1 MTELEINF
9 NEVLLILLASGLLY
23 AVLSSG
29 KRPLARNL
37 FLVLCIVPALF
48 LAVEGA
54 TEILTADELYM
65 IRDVT
70 GFSQL
75 QSHQWALGSHHTSTA
90 VTGNVVN
97 VVRTLLDTNEL
108 QAKILAKSVHWFLGM
123 ACLAGI
129 FWTAS
134 QRWIPKNLF
143 SEYFLIYFYGALLL
157 PTNIISMKVANYD
170 MLAMLLGLWGITCC
184 FVGWEGVKQAN
195 LRQPRDIAKLDKRQ
209 QSLFS
214 EVFRPDGGFALFG
227 ILLTTLAAQEKQIAA
242 PLLNLAIVLSVL
254 MRLRR
259 RGRIDWWLPLQI
271 GICVFVVL
279 VVLLLTHGIVAIW
292 RPAELPVFDL
302 GAALRPLLSHF
313 DIVLQTIGISQPSLM
328 AECGLALGT
337 VSLAPLLIWRLRVAK
352 DEIAAAIRLA
362 FPLLFIAALIVGVV
376 AYYKVKAYLHPIYP
390 IPNGNF
396 IPEAEINGEIV
407 HFLGR
412 TRIEHIIK
420 KTAMAYTTF
429 AMTIPSAVA
438 LVAILVLASLKWR
451 TKPRGNGLFPAFQ
464 SMGVL
469 SSAMPLLYV
478 LTDTPVGARYLDIWI
493 FTPVLLLGILACRLL
508 ELLERPR
515 LRMLASAT
523 FCLLLFCEILPFRP
537 VIGAFR
543 PWWASGSVL
552 KMEPGKLTL
561 VWPGWGEEAMI
572 AGRHLRKMAR
582 AGDLPSASF
591 RLFTVYPGD
600 WLQSDQTIVTDWLR
614 LAPYLSF
621 TENDYYVLN
630 RAAAMTGEFHFL
642 TDKKPIWT
650 LEFRGVP
657 QAWLYRGSDLETVR

>member
-9 NEVLLILLASGLLY
+9 HEVLLILLASGLLY

-29 KRPLARNL
+29 KRPLASNL

-48 LAVEGA
+48 LAVEGV
-54 TEILTADELYM
+54 TEMLTADETYM

-70 GFSQL
+70 GFNQL
-75 QSHQWALGSHHTSTA
+75 ESRQWNSGSYHTSIA

-97 VVRTLLDTNEL
+97 VVRTLLATNEL
-108 QAKILAKSVHWFLGM
+108 QAKVLAKSVHWFLGI

-129 FWTAS
+129 FWTVS
-134 QRWIPKNLF
+134 RRWIPKNLCA
-143 SEYFLIYFYGALLL
+143 EYFLIYFYSALLL
-157 PTNIISMKVANYD
+157 PTNILSLKVANYD
-170 MLAMLLGLWGITCC
+170 MLAMLLGVWGITCG
-184 FVGWEGVKQAN
+184 FVGCESVKQAN
-195 LRQPRDIAKLDKRQ
+195 LLQPRDIVKPDKRWR
-209 QSLFS
+209 SLFS
-214 EVFRPDGGFALFG
+214 ETFRPDGGFALFG
-227 ILLTTLAAQEKQIAA
+227 VLLTTLAAQEKQIAG

-292 RPAELPVFDL
+292 RPADFSVFDL

-313 DIVLQTIGISQPSLM
+313 DIVLRTGISQPSFL
-328 AECGLALGT
+328 AECGLALST
-337 VSLAPLLIWRLRVAK
+337 VSLVPLLIWRLRSTK
-352 DEIAAAIRLA
+352 DEIAAVIRLA
-362 FPLLFIAALIVGVV
+362 FPLLFIVALAVGVV
-376 AYYKVKAYLHPIYP
+376 AYYKVKTYLHPAYP

-396 IPEAEINGEIV
+396 IPEAEINDEIV

-412 TRIEHIIK
+412 TRIEHIIR
-420 KTAMAYTTF
+420 KTAMAYAYF
-429 AMTIPSAVA
+429 AMAIPSALA
-438 LVAILVLASLKWR
+438 LVAILVLTSLIWR
-451 TKPRGNGLFPAFQ
+451 KKPRVNGLFPAFQ
-464 SMGVL
+464 AMGVL
-469 SSAMPLLYV
+469 SLAMPLLYV
-478 LTDTPVGARYLDIWI
+478 LTHTPAGARYLDIWI

-508 ELLERPR
+508 ELLEQPR
-515 LRMLASAT
+515 IRMLAVAT
-523 FCLLLFCEILPFRP
+523 FCLLLLCEILPFRP
-537 VIGAFR
+537 VVGAFR

-582 AGDLPSASF
+582 SGELPSTSF
-591 RLFTVYPGD
+591 RLFTVYAGD
-600 WLQSDQTIVTDWLR
+600 WLQPDPTIVTDWVR
-614 LAPYLSF
+614 TAPYLSF
-621 TENDYYVLN
+621 TENDYYVVN
-630 RAAAMTGEFHFL
+630 RAAVITGGLDFL
-642 TDKKPIWT
+642 TDKRPIWT

-657 QAWLYRGSDLETVR
+657 QAWLYRGSDLKTDN